1 MKFICS
7 NQDEDLEFK
16 PLEVKVSK
24 PKVKSERAELVKFFV
39 DRLVNKDGKPYPAR
53 LIAVKL
59 AHIPTKDLYYLQS
72 TCNKAKSFGACFW
85 WSIKPK

>member
-1 MKFICS
+1 MFYC
-7 NQDEDLEFK
+7 NQDELVK
-16 PLEVKVSK
+16 PLELKVSK

-39 DRLVNKDGKPYPAR
+39 DRLLNKDGKPFPAR
-53 LIAVKL
+53 FIAFKL

-85 WSIKPK
+85 GSIKVK

>member
-1 MKFICS
+1 MYLC
-7 NQDEDLEFK
+7 NQEENTQITIS
-16 PLEVKVSK
+16 PSK
-24 PKVKSERAELVKFFV
+24 SKVKSERAELIKFFV

-85 WSIKPK
+85 WSIKVK